1 MKIWRFISS
10 LLGRMPAAEARTV
23 ARQRLVLA
31 GSLGAAFFILIAV
44 QVVSLAMVEART
56 RADHFSDNNAPARG
70 KIYDREGRL
79 LATSLPAFM
88 LYADPE
94 EVMNP
99 YEATLQL
106 AGLLPGLTEEQ
117 IFEKLTQKGRFAEIS
132 WKVSP
137 ATYAKTLQAGIV
149 GVYGRKRI
157 TRFYP
162 QRREVAHIL
171 GAVSKDNIGIAGIEA
186 GMQKRLIRGEDI
198 HLSIDVAVQS
208 ILRQEITEQMRKFE
222 AIGGAGVVM
231 DVASG
236 EIIAMVS
243 LPDYDANYLAEA
255 DKDALFNRATKGVYE
270 LGSTFK
276 IINTAMAIDSGIYS
290 MDDMIDVVS
299 PLRVGR
305 FPIRDFHP
313 EKRPLNVAEVMVVSS
328 NKGSA
333 RIADTLGPEI
343 QQRYINALGLT
354 TTLPLPIPEVAS
366 PILPSRWKRAEV
378 MTISYG
384 HGLSVTPVH
393 LAAAI
398 ATTVGDG
405 TKVIPSLEKGGL
417 ASPIKEEVF
426 SKETALQIRPVLR
439 RVVTHPRG
447 TGKKA
452 DALGYS
458 VGGKTGTSE
467 KVNTSGGYSRKAN
480 IASFVGVFPS
490 HSPRYVV
497 MVMVDEPKGQKFSF
511 NYATGG
517 WVAAPAVSR
526 FINRA
531 APMLDVAPVNE
542 KSPEIRQIMMV
553 NLPQLDMEVKNA
565 SY

>member
-1 MKIWRFISS
+1 MSIWRSITRI
-10 LLGRMPAAEARTV
+10 LGRLPAAEARIV
-23 ARQRLVLA
+23 ARQRLLLA
-31 GSLGAAFFILIAV
+31 ASLGVASFILIGL
-44 QVVSLAMVEART
+44 QVVSLAMVEPKARAQEQ
-56 RADHFSDNNAPARG
+56 ADTDTPMRG
-70 KIYDREGRL
+70 KIYDRKGRV

-88 LYADPE
+88 LYADPA

-99 YEATLQL
+99 YDATLQL
-106 AGLLPGLTEEQ
+106 AELLPGLTEEQ
-117 IFEKLTQKGRFAEIS
+117 IFEKLTQKSRFAEIS

-162 QRREVAHIL
+162 QRAEAAHIL
-171 GAVSKDNIGIAGIEA
+171 GAVNKDNIGIAGIEA
-186 GMQKRLIRGEDI
+186 GMQARLARGEDI
-198 HLSIDVAVQS
+198 HLSIDVSVQA
-208 ILRQEITEQMRKFE
+208 ILRQEIEEQITKFD

-231 DVASG
+231 DVATG

-255 DKDALFNRATKGVYE
+255 GEEARFNRATKGLYE

-276 IINTAMAIDSGIYS
+276 IFNTAMAVDSGVFS
-290 MDDMIDVVS
+290 LDDMIDVVS

-305 FPIRDFHP
+305 YSIRDYHP
-313 EKRPLNVAEVMVVSS
+313 EKAPLNVAEVMVVSS

-343 QQRYINALGLT
+343 QQRYIKGLGLMD
-354 TTLPLPIPEVAS
+354 TLALPIPEVAT
-366 PILPSRWKRAEV
+366 PIIPGRWKRAEV

-393 LAAAI
+393 LAAAV
-398 ATTVGDG
+398 ATTVGEG
-405 TKVIPSLEKGGL
+405 TKVIPSLEKGGDT
-417 ASPIKEEVF
+417 SPLKEEVF
-426 SKETALQIRPVLR
+426 SPETVRQIRPVLR

-452 DALGYS
+452 NTLGYS

-467 KVNTSGGYSRKAN
+467 KSSKGGYSRKAN
-480 IASFVGVFPS
+480 IASFIGVFPS
-490 HSPRYVV
+490 HAPRYAV

-517 WVAAPAVSR
+517 WVAAPAVGR
-526 FINRA
+526 FIQRA

-542 KSPEIRQIMMV
+542 KSPEFRRIMMV
-553 NLPQLDMEVKNA
+553 NLPQLDKEVKNA

>member
-1 MKIWRFISS
+1 MSIWRSISS
-10 LLGRMPAAEARTV
+10 LLKRMPAAEARIV

-31 GSLGAAFFILIAV
+31 GSLGMAFFILIAM
-44 QVVSLAMVEART
+44 QVVSLAMVEARAGGY
-56 RADHFSDNNAPARG
+56 RLSGDDNPLRG
-70 KIYDREGRL
+70 KVYDRKGRV

-88 LYADPE
+88 LYADPA

-106 AGLLPGLTEEQ
+106 AELLPGLTEEE
-117 IFEKLTQKGRFAEIS
+117 IFAKLTQKGRFSEIS

-137 ATYAKTLQAGIV
+137 ATYAKTLKAGIV

-162 QRREVAHIL
+162 HRQEAAHIL
-171 GAVSKDNIGIAGIEA
+171 GAVNKDNIGIAGIEA
-186 GMQKRLIRGEDI
+186 GMQDRLIRGEDV
-198 HLSIDVAVQS
+198 HLSIDIAIQS
-208 ILRQEITEQMRKFE
+208 ILRHEITEQITKFE

-231 DVASG
+231 DVETG

-243 LPDYDANYLAEA
+243 LPDYDANYLA
-255 DKDALFNRATKGVYE
+255 DASPDSLFNRATKGVYE

-276 IINTAMAIDSGIYS
+276 IFNTAMAVDSGVFS
-290 MDDMIDVVS
+290 LDDMIDVVS

-313 EKRPLNVAEVMVVSS
+313 EKTPLNVAEVMVVSS

-333 RIADTLGPEI
+333 RIADTLGPQL

-354 TTLPLPIPEVAS
+354 SPLPLEIPEVAA
-366 PILPSRWKRAEV
+366 PIVPSRWKRAEV

-384 HGLSVTPVH
+384 HGLSVTPTH

-398 ATTVGDG
+398 ATTIGDG
-405 TKVIPSLEKGGL
+405 TRVVPSLVKGGA
-417 ASPIKEEVF
+417 ASPISEEVF
-426 SKETALQIRPVLR
+426 SEKTVRQIRPIMR

-452 DALGYS
+452 DARGYS

-467 KVNTSGGYSRKAN
+467 KISTTGGYSRKAN
-480 IASFVGVFPS
+480 IASFVGAFPS
-490 HSPRYVV
+490 HAPRYVV

-517 WVAAPAVSR
+517 WVAAPAVGR

-542 KSPEIRQIMMV
+542 KSPEIRQILMV

>member
-1 MKIWRFISS
+1 MNIWRSISN

-31 GSLGAAFFILIAV
+31 GSLGVASFILIAM
-44 QVVSLAMVEART
+44 QVVSLSMVEAHVRV
-56 RADHFSDNNAPARG
+56 DHLSDSETPVRG
-70 KIYDREGRL
+70 KIYDRKGRL

-88 LYADPE
+88 LYADPA

-106 AGLLPGLTEEQ
+106 AELLPGMTEEQ
-117 IFEKLTQKGRFAEIS
+117 IFAKLTQKGRFAEIS

-137 ATYAKTLQAGIV
+137 ATYAKTLHSGIV

-162 QRREVAHIL
+162 HRHEAAHIL
-171 GAVSKDNIGIAGIEA
+171 GAVNKDNIGIAGIEA
-186 GMQKRLIRGEDI
+186 GMQDRLIGGEDV
-198 HLSIDVAVQS
+198 HLSIDVAIQS
-208 ILRQEITEQMRKFE
+208 ILRQEISEQIRKFE

-236 EIIAMVS
+236 EIVAMVS
-243 LPDYDANYLAEA
+243 LPDYDANYLADA
-255 DKDALFNRATKGVYE
+255 DKDAIFNRATKGVYE

-276 IINTAMAIDSGIYS
+276 ILNTAMALDSGIFS
-290 MDDMIDVVS
+290 LDDMIDVVS

-313 EKRPLNVAEVMVVSS
+313 EKTPLNVAEVMVVSS

-354 TTLPLPIPEVAS
+354 TPLPLPIPEVAA
-366 PILPSRWKRAEV
+366 PIVPSRWKRAEV

-398 ATTVGDG
+398 ATTIGDG
-405 TKVIPSLEKGGL
+405 TKVIPSLEKGGA
-417 ASPIKEEVF
+417 ASPIREEVF
-426 SKETALQIRPVLR
+426 AEETARQIRPVLR

-452 DALGYS
+452 DARGYS

-467 KVNTSGGYSRKAN
+467 KISTSGGYSRKAN
-480 IASFVGVFPS
+480 IASFVGAFPS
-490 HSPRYVV
+490 HAPRYVV
-497 MVMVDEPKGQKFSF
+497 MVMVDEPKGQKFSY

-517 WVAAPAVSR
+517 WVAAPAVRR

>member
-1 MKIWRFISS
+1 MSIWRSISN
-10 LLGRMPAAEARTV
+10 LLKRMPAAEARTV

-31 GSLGAAFFILIAV
+31 GSLGMAFFILIAM
-44 QVVSLAMVEART
+44 QVVSLAMVEAR
-56 RADHFSDNNAPARG
+56 AGAYKMSSDDVPIRG
-70 KIYDREGRL
+70 KVYDRKGRV

-88 LYADPE
+88 LYADPA

-106 AGLLPGLTEEQ
+106 AELLPGLTEEE
-117 IFEKLTQKGRFAEIS
+117 IFAKLTQKGRFSEIS

-137 ATYAKTLQAGIV
+137 ATYAKTLKAGIV

-162 QRREVAHIL
+162 HRQEAAHIL
-171 GAVSKDNIGIAGIEA
+171 GAVNKDNIGIAGIEA
-186 GMQKRLIRGEDI
+186 GMQDRLIRGEDV
-198 HLSIDVAVQS
+198 HLSIDVAIQS
-208 ILRQEITEQMRKFE
+208 ILRQEITEQITKFE
-222 AIGGAGVVM
+222 AIGGAGIVM
-231 DVASG
+231 DIATG

-243 LPDYDANYLAEA
+243 LPDYDANYLA
-255 DKDALFNRATKGVYE
+255 DASKESLFNRATKGVYE

-276 IINTAMAIDSGIYS
+276 IFNTAMAIDSGVFS
-290 MDDMIDVVS
+290 LDDMIDVVS

-305 FPIRDFHP
+305 FSIRDFHP
-313 EKRPLNVAEVMVVSS
+313 EKTPLNVAEVMVVSS

-333 RIADTLGPEI
+333 RIADTLGPEL
-343 QQRYINALGLT
+343 QQRYISALGLT
-354 TTLPLPIPEVAS
+354 SPLPLEIPEVAA
-366 PILPSRWKRAEV
+366 PIVPLRWKRAEV

-384 HGLSVTPVH
+384 HGLSVTPTH

-398 ATTVGDG
+398 ATTIGDG
-405 TKVIPSLEKGGL
+405 TRVVPSLMKGGA
-417 ASPIKEEVF
+417 ASPISEEVF
-426 SKETALQIRPVLR
+426 SEKTVRQIRPIMR

-452 DALGYS
+452 DARGYS

-467 KVNTSGGYSRKAN
+467 KISAAGGYSRKAN
-480 IASFVGVFPS
+480 IASFVGAFPS
-490 HSPRYVV
+490 HAPRYVV

-517 WVAAPAVSR
+517 WVAAPAVGR
-526 FINRA
+526 FINRS